1 MEGSGFKHTPAEDL
15 HEKLVRLNM
24 LMKTTTVEIEQ
35 LLKTAEDALDQAF
48 EKERLV
54 RCALGRG
61 GEEELQASNK
71 RFKVENFTYLIQME
85 IDLVKGQL
93 PTSTNNNS

>member
-1 MEGSGFKHTPAEDL
+1 MEGSGFKHPTAEDL
-15 HEKLVRLNM
+15 HEKLERLNK

-61 GEEELQASNK
+61 GEELQASNK

-85 IDLVKGQL
+85 IDLVKREL
-93 PTSTNNNS
+93 ETFTNNDS